1 MNRDNDYIGIAH
13 KKDKEAVYQ
22 IWKDIFVSDKLYLSI
37 IFNDLYPHLTPFV
50 YKRENEVMST
60 AFALPVSIGEIKGEY
75 IYGVATKEKARGA
88 GLASALISHIC
99 CHFKAI
105 GEKFLIVRPAEEQL
119 FEYYMKQGF
128 TLPLRR
134 DEICMDLGETVE
146 VPVIK
151 TRQISQL
158 TPSLL
163 QKRRAAANARLY
175 IWPKEIYK
183 AIINLTLLDR
193 GCTCKFRY
201 RNNDEY
207 IIAHADYST
216 PDCVIIEET
225 SLFLGKEN
233 NLADKTIYKLL
244 REAAI
249 AVNERSEKIII
260 YAPATQ
266 RGIRFALIKPLTS
279 SAHIIEKLQTGFFNF
294 TLE

>member
-1 MNRDNDYIGIAH
+1 
-13 KKDKEAVYQ
+13 
-22 IWKDIFVSDKLYLSI
+22 
-37 IFNDLYPHLTPFV
+37 
-50 YKRENEVMST
+50 
-60 AFALPVSIGEIKGEY
+60 
-75 IYGVATKEKARGA
+75 
-88 GLASALISHIC
+88 
-99 CHFKAI
+99 
-105 GEKFLIVRPAEEQL
+105 
-119 FEYYMKQGF
+119 MKQGF

-233 NLADKTIYKLL
+233 NLAESFKTLSK
-244 REAAI
+244 E
-249 AVNERSEKIII
+249 
-260 YAPATQ
+260 T
-266 RGIRFALIKPLTS
+266 RFVLVAFPDCVVFRRMKYQTRNS
-279 SAHIIEKLQTGFFNF
+279 S
-294 TLE
+294 